1 VPPSLALILFWASVI
16 ACAVAH
22 VAIVRSLLRA
32 SPRRLR
38 EVAWAIGPAFVL
50 AAVLVITWRAMHIT
64 G

>member
-1 VPPSLALILFWASVI
+1 VPPALALILFWASVI
-16 ACAVAH
+16 VCTVAH

-32 SPRRLR
+32 SPRRIR

-50 AAVLVITWRAMHIT
+50 VAVLVMTWRAIHIT